1 MGRVVAWLLWIT
13 APVIVLDQVTKFAA
27 VANLAVQDVP
37 IAPFLSLTLTYNTG
51 AAFGFL
57 NQAGG
62 WQNVF
67 FIGVAAVAS
76 VFILYLLY
84 TQAADNLLMALGLA
98 LILGGAIGNLI
109 DRLLWG
115 HVVDFI
121 LVYYQSWRFPA
132 FNIADSAI
140 SIGAVLL
147 ILDAFGVR
155 FHRGEAA
162 S

>member
-1 MGRVVAWLLWIT
+1 MRRVATWLLWIT
-13 APVIVLDQVTKFAA
+13 APVIVLDQITKVAA

-37 IAPFLSLTLTYNTG
+37 IAPFLSFTLTYNTG

-67 FIGVAAVAS
+67 FIGVAVVAS

-84 TQAADNLLMALGLA
+84 TQAADNLLMAAGLA

-155 FHRGEAA
+155 FSRGEAA